1 MKKIIFL
8 LLVSINIFAQDFAKD
23 TLIGNTK
30 SSIIKIKNSKIF
42 ITQNQELSTPYLLQ
56 KDGSFIS
63 NGQPFVQI
71 HIDKKKHTIGT
82 TYDYVDIL
90 FDKIEMGGSNE
101 IITIDNIRVLVV
113 RRKIEK
119 DKAAQVFVFYPLK
132 DRFLNLD
139 FVLYYKNEDDRIDKE
154 NKLMDIIEQGI
165 FIVEDYYL
173 SHKN

>member
-1 MKKIIFL
+1 MKKLILSFFITT
-8 LLVSINIFAQDFAKD
+8 SIFAQDFAKD
-23 TLIGNTK
+23 TLIGSTK
-30 SSIIKIKNSKIF
+30 ASIIKIKNNKIF
-42 ITQNQELSTPYLLQ
+42 ITQNQELSTSYLKQ

-82 TYDYVDIL
+82 TYDYVDVL

-101 IITIDNIRVLVV
+101 IITVDNTRVLVV

-119 DKAAQVFVFYPLK
+119 DKTAQLFVFYPLK

-154 NKLMDIIEQGI
+154 IKLMGIIENGI